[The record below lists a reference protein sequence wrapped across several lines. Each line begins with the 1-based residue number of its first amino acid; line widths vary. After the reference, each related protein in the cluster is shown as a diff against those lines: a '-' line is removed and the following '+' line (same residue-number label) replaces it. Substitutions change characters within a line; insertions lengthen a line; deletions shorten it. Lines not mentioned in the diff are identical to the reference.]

1 MKNVA
6 LIYFHICCVLYSI
19 QYVLFKFFVTDL
31 RVTTDTSSQINNTRS
46 LVSSDTKSHIVDS
59 SSASTAAVNNNSSVS
74 KKSHLLTTDIKD
86 DKQQHIV
93 TIGGGSG
100 SGNNSGI
107 GGGSISGSLSCDL
120 VETSSFKEHHSKYLD
135 KNHTI
140 NVESRHGIIGEF

>member
-1 MKNVA
+1 MFFLN
-6 LIYFHICCVLYSI
+6 
-19 QYVLFKFFVTDL
+19 FFVTDL